1 MKFLSKRFAATWFFA
16 GTLLTGAALLSACA
30 GDNAFVVGPG
40 TGTGPGGTGSGAQR
54 DTVRPT
60 LNFVRPVAASVA
72 AVGDSLRV
80 EVAVSDAG
88 GLARVEISAVSA
100 AGVQRYERATRQY
113 PAGDTVRNDT
123 VRVLLAPTGERV
135 ATDPLLVIA
144 RVSDR
149 AGNVRED
156 TVRVSLALIRGRVI
170 ALPNAGDRIADIQ
183 TDGRRVFFS
192 NYSRNRVEVLPIGGV
207 TLTGFRVG
215 SQPWGLAV
223 SPDRNTLYVANSGGT
238 NISVVNLAAGELRE
252 NEAARI
258 QTPNVQLFEVPFSR
272 DSVDVID
279 PGTGARRKVS
289 AVVPSSVT
297 EFDYS
302 DRPQFIA
309 QTQGGQLLYSTRPTG
324 TAPDGTIRRR
334 RTDGSIE
341 FFVDY
346 ARRNVARTL
355 VIVNARDAGLIEGDP
370 NQLGVLTDEGEF
382 LQGFVDLVEEQLRN
396 RGSRTRFEYFLNVRE
411 IGLRDTTFVA
421 VSGDHRQVAFGEGAT
436 DPGRIMLFTEGPDSL
451 LARIGNTRDLV
462 GNTAERIIGLALNR
476 DGTLGAARGR
486 EAYFFNRDLR
496 LQGVG
501 LTGEPTGG
509 ISLHPEHAG
518 YPGTP
523 AATRLAFVSGVDD
536 NGSPYVDVVD
546 TFSFFRVQRIFVRE
560 RITGSVLAVL
570 PPAGSSAVLML
581 YAVTAR
587 GVLELNLTAADLR
600 P

>member
-1 MKFLSKRFAATWFFA
+1 
-16 GTLLTGAALLSACA
+16 
-30 GDNAFVVGPG
+30 
-40 TGTGPGGTGSGAQR
+40 
-54 DTVRPT
+54 
-60 LNFVRPVAASVA
+60 
-72 AVGDSLRV
+72 
-80 EVAVSDAG
+80 
-88 GLARVEISAVSA
+88 
-100 AGVQRYERATRQY
+100 
-113 PAGDTVRNDT
+113 
-123 VRVLLAPTGERV
+123 
-135 ATDPLLVIA
+135 
-144 RVSDR
+144 
-149 AGNVRED
+149 
-156 TVRVSLALIRGRVI
+156 
-170 ALPNAGDRIADIQ
+170 
-183 TDGRRVFFS
+183 
-192 NYSRNRVEVLPIGGV
+192 
-207 TLTGFRVG
+207 
-215 SQPWGLAV
+215 
-223 SPDRNTLYVANSGGT
+223 
-238 NISVVNLAAGELRE
+238 
-252 NEAARI
+252 
-258 QTPNVQLFEVPFSR
+258 VQLFEVPFSR

-334 RTDGSIE
+334 RIDGSIE

-587 GVLELNLTAADLR
+587 GVLELNLTAVDLR

>member
-1 MKFLSKRFAATWFFA
+1 MKLLPKRCASTWVLT
-16 GTLLTGAALLSACA
+16 GTLLAGVAFLSACA

-40 TGTGPGGTGSGAQR
+40 TRTGSGGPGSGAQR

-60 LNFVRPVAASVA
+60 LNFVRPVAGSVA

-80 EVAVSDAG
+80 EVAIADAG
-88 GLARVEISAVSA
+88 GLARVEVSAMSA

-123 VRVLLAPTGERV
+123 VRVLLTPTGERV

-144 RVSDR
+144 RVTDG
-149 AGNVRED
+149 AGNFRED

-170 ALPNAGDRIADIQ
+170 ALPDAGDRIADIQ

-192 NYSRNRVEVLPIGGV
+192 NYSRNRVEVLPIGGT

-223 SPDRNTLYVANSGGT
+223 SPDRNTLYIANSGGT
-238 NISVVNLAAGELRE
+238 NISVVNLAASELRE
-252 NEAARI
+252 NESARI
-258 QTPNVQLFEVPFSR
+258 QTPNVELFEVPFSR
-272 DSVDVID
+272 DSVEVTV
-279 PGTGARRKVS
+279 PATGRRNRIS
-289 AVVPSSVT
+289 AVIPSSVT
-297 EFDYS
+297 VFDYS

-309 QTQGGQLLYSTRPTG
+309 QTRGGQLLYSTKPTG

-334 RTDGSIE
+334 RNDGSIE

-370 NQLGVLTDEGEF
+370 NRLGVVTDEGEF
-382 LQGFVDLVEEQLRN
+382 LQGFIDVVEEQLRA
-396 RGSRTRFEYFLNVRE
+396 RGSRTRFEYFLNIRD

-421 VSGDHRQVAFGEGAT
+421 VSGDHRSVAFGEGAT
-436 DPGRIMLFTEGPDSL
+436 DPGRIMLFSESSDNL
-451 LARIGNTRDLV
+451 LARIGSTRDLV
-462 GNTAERIIGLALNR
+462 GNTAERVIGLALNG

-501 LTGEPTGG
+501 LTGDPTGG
-509 ISLHPEHAG
+509 IFLHPLHG
-518 YPGTP
+518 NYPGTP
-523 AATRLAFVSGVDD
+523 ASARLSFISGVDD
-536 NGSPYVDVVD
+536 NGSPFVDVVD

-560 RITGSVLAVL
+560 RITGPVLAVL
-570 PPAGSSAVLML
+570 PSTGSSAVLKL
-581 YAVTAR
+581 YAVTAH
-587 GVLELNLTAADLR
+587 GVLEVDLAATDLQ